1 MERIF
6 PLAKVKNEKNEKN
19 KKDQKFPSPCHG
31 VELPSSEGEKI
42 KIKKEQKCP
51 SPYNGADLPSGKG
64 EGFTP
69 YNDLMRLA
77 CNISTWKIVRFLQHF
92 KLENS
97 SRLSWRS
104 IKKKSADYFSKEIQG
119 NAFSCLDVLQDDS
132 RIRV

>member
-77 CNISTWKIVRFLQHF
+77 CNIST
-92 KLENS
+92 
-97 SRLSWRS
+97 
-104 IKKKSADYFSKEIQG
+104 
-119 NAFSCLDVLQDDS
+119 
-132 RIRV
+132 